1 MNKIRIIARI
11 DINNDSVVKGKCLEG
26 LRKIGKP
33 NKMSKKYYEE
43 GIDEIIFLDAVASL
57 YERNSLIQILK
68 QASKETFIP
77 ITIGGGIKTIKDIK
91 DALSAGADKVAINT
105 QALKNIDFIRQAVE
119 IFGSQAIVGS
129 VVARRHRYRWEAFV
143 DNAKHRTHKDALD
156 WAKALEQAGVG
167 EIMITS
173 IDNEGT
179 KRGFD
184 LELNKIISESI
195 SVPIISSGGAGTISH
210 ISDLIISS
218 NIDAVAI
225 ASILHYNIEELSK
238 IKKKLSEHQDIHV
251 RL

>member
-1 MNKIRIIARI
+1 
-11 DINNDSVVKGKCLEG
+11 
-26 LRKIGKP
+26 
-33 NKMSKKYYEE
+33 
-43 GIDEIIFLDAVASL
+43 
-57 YERNSLIQILK
+57 
-68 QASKETFIP
+68 
-77 ITIGGGIKTIKDIK
+77 
-91 DALSAGADKVAINT
+91 
-105 QALKNIDFIRQAVE
+105 
-119 IFGSQAIVGS
+119 
-129 VVARRHRYRWEAFV
+129 
-143 DNAKHRTHKDALD
+143 
-156 WAKALEQAGVG
+156 
-167 EIMITS
+167 MITS

-179 KRGFD
+179 KKGFD